1 MDTNTD
7 TRPHPNAPGLTID
20 TDTTTIG
27 PPVFWLNRPE
37 SPSISPATS
46 STSPECIS
54 WLHSPAISLSLNPA
68 NHNPPRHPH
77 CEGLRRTA
85 TLRSARRR
93 LYDGVPADTPW
104 PPGATGWLWYPLGFR
119 SGAKGVKIVG
129 LDVMPDY
136 PGAKTV
142 KGYNEW
148 FVPQTTRMGWEVWT
162 VDGDVRGG
170 IRVDDDGVLA
180 DENEAE
186 HEAEHAADAE
196 ATEEEEGLDAMPNPG
211 YEAQSYHGLKRDYEG
226 YVSDDSDSDSD
237 SESGSDAESEADGN
251 AEVEGMLKQDADG
264 DDKID
269 GLFDG
274 FDGDHGGSCATEDGE
289 NHDDETEEDGKGKG
303 STIGTEHNCEGNAD
317 SDTEFDVNEF
327 WAMENNLPFLSP
339 AMAAKFYLSPPE
351 ELDDGDESTD
361 LSVKQC
367 PPRSRVN
374 DIVEFWT
381 KDVECNAHGES
392 DCAVIIEESEN
403 AEALEDLEVFDT
415 GNCHTEM

>member
-1 MDTNTD
+1 MDTSTD
-7 TRPHPNAPGLTID
+7 TSPHPDDPGLTID
-20 TDTTTIG
+20 TDTGTIV

-54 WLHSPAISLSLNPA
+54 WLHSPAISLTLNPA

-85 TLRSARRR
+85 TLLSARRR
-93 LYDGVPADTPW
+93 LYDGVPDHTPW
-104 PPGATGWLWYPLGFR
+104 PPGATGWLWYPR
-119 SGAKGVKIVG
+119 DYRPGAKGLKTVG

-136 PGAKTV
+136 PGPKTE
-142 KGYNEW
+142 KGCNEW
-148 FVPQTTRMGWEVWT
+148 FVPQTTRMGWDAWT
-162 VDGDVRGG
+162 VDGSVRGG

-180 DENEAE
+180 DEDEAE

-196 ATEEEEGLDAMPNPG
+196 TTEEEEGLDAVPDPG

-237 SESGSDAESEADGN
+237 SDFEVGLDAESEADGN
-251 AEVEGMLKQDADG
+251 AGVEGELKQDADG

-269 GLFDG
+269 DPFDD
-274 FDGDHGGSCATEDGE
+274 FDGDHGGFCSDATVEAE
-289 NHDDETEEDGKGKG
+289 DDETEEDGKGKER
-303 STIGTEHNCEGNAD
+303 TIETKHGCEGNANT
-317 SDTEFDVNEF
+317 DTEFDVNEF
-327 WAMENNLPFLSP
+327 LAMENNLPSLSV

-367 PPRSRVN
+367 PPRR
-374 DIVEFWT
+374 
-381 KDVECNAHGES
+381 
-392 DCAVIIEESEN
+392 
-403 AEALEDLEVFDT
+403 
-415 GNCHTEM
+415 